1 MLLVL
6 VPVDDRLWFALQ
18 IEVLKTF
25 TQQELVSW
33 FLEHRNNSSRKL
45 SVHVSKWEAVFLS
58 ELHL

>member
-6 VPVDDRLWFALQ
+6 VPVDDRLWFVLQ

-45 SVHVSKWEAVFLS
+45 SVHVSKREAVFLS
-58 ELHL
+58 ELRL

>member
-6 VPVDDRLWFALQ
+6 VPVDDRLWFVLQ

-45 SVHVSKWEAVFLS
+45 SVHVSKQEAVFLS
-58 ELHL
+58 ELRL

>member
-1 MLLVL
+1 MLVL

-25 TQQELVSW
+25 TQQELVFW

-45 SVHVSKWEAVFLS
+45 SVHVSKQEAVFLS
-58 ELHL
+58 ELRL

>member
-45 SVHVSKWEAVFLS
+45 SVHVSKQEAVFLS
-58 ELHL
+58 ELRL

>member
-1 MLLVL
+1 MLVL

-33 FLEHRNNSSRKL
+33 FLEHRNSSSRKL
-45 SVHVSKWEAVFLS
+45 SVHVSKQEAVFLS